1 MTKLIGI
8 TGGIGSG
15 KSYYARKRAAEGFP
29 VYDSD
34 AEAKRIV
41 ENNPEVR
48 EAIIALLGE
57 GAFRN
62 GKYQPKYVIGKVFDE
77 QSGAPL
83 LQRLNA
89 IIHPAVLADLQEWK
103 TAHGD
108 AETLFVE
115 SAILFESGLN
125 ELCDEVVCITAPEE
139 VRIARVMARDGVSE
153 AEVRARMTRQMPED
167 ERRRRSDRI
176 VESGRD

>member
-57 GAFRN
+57 GAFQN

-108 AETLFVE
+108 AETLYVE

>member
-1 MTKLIGI
+1 LTKLIGI

-108 AETLFVE
+108 AETLYVE

>member
-57 GAFRN
+57 GAFQN

-153 AEVRARMTRQMPED
+153 AEVRARITRQMPED

>member
-83 LQRLNA
+83 LQCLNA

-108 AETLFVE
+108 AETLYVE

>member
-15 KSYYARKRAAEGFP
+15 KSYYARRRAAEGYL

-34 AEAKRIV
+34 AEAKRVV
-41 ENNPEVR
+41 ESNPEVR
-48 EAIIALLGE
+48 KAIVELLGP
-57 GAFRN
+57 GAFRC
-62 GKYQPKYVIGKVFDE
+62 GKYQPKYVIAKVFDE
-77 QSGAPL
+77 QTGAPL

-89 IIHPAVLADLQEWK
+89 IIHPAVLADLQQWK
-103 TAHGD
+103 EAHRD
-108 AETLFVE
+108 AETLYVE

-125 ELCDEVVCITAPEE
+125 ELCDEVVCITAPED
-139 VRIARVMARDGVSE
+139 VRIARVMARDGISE
-153 AEVRARMTRQMPED
+153 AEVRARMARQMPED

-176 VESGRD
+176 IQSGVD

>member
-1 MTKLIGI
+1 LTKLIGI

-62 GKYQPKYVIGKVFDE
+62 GKYQPKFVIGKVFDE

-108 AETLFVE
+108 AETLYVE

>member
-1 MTKLIGI
+1 LTKLIGI

-103 TAHGD
+103 TAHRD

-125 ELCDEVVCITAPEE
+125 ELCDEVICITAPEE

-153 AEVRARMTRQMPED
+153 AEVCARMARQMPED